1 MARHGDARSPSPA
14 GSSYSSSKRSR
25 RDGDPRH
32 ERSRQDDSRSHR
44 RRSWSRSPDVSAP
57 NLQRTSRIGVDLCFP
72 ILQRRHRH
80 RDRDR
85 DGYRRRERSVDRRYD
100 DRRGDETYTSS
111 RRDRSRNRR
120 RSKDREERRR
130 SRDRDHRTRREDSRD
145 RTRRRRDGSADS
157 KLKSRRDDSRDR
169 SSRKDSGHAS
179 HEVSRPVSAT
189 MKLRENSAQ
198 YVLQPSKPSTPTTQ
212 TADDEMAARRAK
224 IEAWKQKQALEY
236 AKKQKELEAAGGA
249 RSLLNEIDKRAGL
262 SPATASP
269 AAASPRSPDTPV
281 PASPVPYAGKFD
293 PKEIVKKAHLS
304 VTSSVPL
311 GSDIAHPEAMKA
323 SAILDTADNEQES
336 SGSLK
341 PRGNLSG
348 FGISAK
354 AAADAD
360 KSKTALDFDDED
372 SSRKKLAK
380 LPTLLSSDENEAN
393 GGVV

>member
-57 NLQRTSRIGVDLCFP
+57 NLQRTSRIGVNSCSF
-72 ILQRRHRH
+72 LQRRH

-157 KLKSRRDDSRDR
+157 KPKSRRDDSRDR

-179 HEVSRPVSAT
+179 HEVRRPVAAT
-189 MKLRENSAQ
+189 MKPRENNAQ
-198 YVLQPSKPSTPTTQ
+198 CVLQPSKPSTPTTQ
-212 TADDEMAARRAK
+212 SADDEMAARRAK
-224 IEAWKQKQALEY
+224 IEAWKQKQAL
-236 AKKQKELEAAGGA
+236 
-249 RSLLNEIDKRAGL
+249 
-262 SPATASP
+262 
-269 AAASPRSPDTPV
+269 
-281 PASPVPYAGKFD
+281 
-293 PKEIVKKAHLS
+293 
-304 VTSSVPL
+304 
-311 GSDIAHPEAMKA
+311 
-323 SAILDTADNEQES
+323 
-336 SGSLK
+336 
-341 PRGNLSG
+341 
-348 FGISAK
+348 
-354 AAADAD
+354 
-360 KSKTALDFDDED
+360 
-372 SSRKKLAK
+372 
-380 LPTLLSSDENEAN
+380 
-393 GGVV
+393 